1 MNSRL
6 YNYILVTTFI
16 TTFVLSLLYIKY
28 GSDTDILDNLNN
40 NSIKNEK
47 VKINNN
53 ANINENKKTKMEELK
68 RFLSPAIVMFS
79 FFAGCYFVSL
89 LVIESDKN
97 KSDKYVGIY
106 FLFLIGIIL
115 FIMNA
120 TILKTENIQE
130 YIKGKKFTYT
140 GLIMTIS
147 VGATIFGFIDNFGL
161 KLGTEALDNVF
172 LYTFLG
178 PFSRDTRFTKHR
190 KNIRKN
196 IETINSWAAGDW
208 RKIINQVLRFK
219 DEISRNSKLDD
230 LTKSIKDFKC
240 EKLNIPEDILKSR
253 KETNNYVDN
262 LRSQYD
268 IIDDSKAMMGN
279 TFSNFIAAMLGA
291 AILNLFIYMT
301 GYDGSYTGDQE
312 IDDNFLVSNIATIGP
327 VFEGIF
333 IVIGCLI
340 PIFLSIAMKRNDFNY
355 NNKFAWLFVLIIGL
369 FIFIMMYLS
378 VNGLKN
384 MTSKDKKNSLKKS
397 LRDLKRRLDIKED
410 KIEEKEISIKMEKFI
425 NSL

>member
-6 YNYILVTTFI
+6 YNYILVTIFV

-28 GSDTDILDNLNN
+28 GNDIDILDKL
-40 NSIKNEK
+40 
-47 VKINNN
+47 
-53 ANINENKKTKMEELK
+53 NINQEENENKNVNKKTKMEQVK

-89 LVIESDKN
+89 LVIDSDKN

-120 TILKTENIQE
+120 TVLKSENIQE
-130 YIKGKKFTYT
+130 YIKGKKFTYI

-172 LYTFLG
+172 LYSFLG
-178 PFSRDTRFTKHR
+178 PFSKDKRYLEHR
-190 KNIRKN
+190 ENIKDN
-196 IETINSWAAGDW
+196 IETINTWAISDW
-208 RKIINQVLRFK
+208 RKIINHVLRFK
-219 DEISRNSKLDD
+219 NEISKIPKFND
-230 LTKSIKDFKC
+230 LTNSIEDFKC
-240 EKLNIPEDILKSR
+240 KKLNIPKEILKSR
-253 KETNNYVDN
+253 SKTNDYVDN

-301 GYDGSYTGDQE
+301 GYDGSYTGDEE
-312 IDDNFLVSNIATIGP
+312 IDDNFIVSNIATIGP

-355 NNKFAWLFVLIIGL
+355 NNKFSWLFVIIIGL
-369 FIFIMMYLS
+369 FIFSMMYLS

-397 LRDLKRRLDIKED
+397 LKDIKKRLDIKED
-410 KIEEKEISIKMEKFI
+410 SLEEKEVSMKIEKLI